1 MTDVAGISI
10 SQGASAKQ
18 LSRLERNEKLA
29 LFAFLLPTLALLGV
43 FFLYPRYPS
52 SPKAFLIQ
60 VLRFNILRKH
70 LGGRFI

>member
-10 SQGASAKQ
+10 SQGAPAKQ

-43 FFLYPRYPS
+43 FFLYPMVS
-52 SPKAFLIQ
+52 FLAQSIFDPGFT
-60 VLRFNILRKH
+60 L
-70 LGGRFI
+70 